1 MQDRELKGSEVS
13 TSLFA
18 TISLLE
24 VGNDGYLH
32 KTFYDVLGI
41 KITRLW
47 ERSFMHRKIFM
58 G

>member
-1 MQDRELKGSEVS
+1 MQDRKLKGSEVS
-13 TSLFA
+13 
-18 TISLLE
+18 SLLE
-24 VGNDGYLH
+24 VGNDGYFHLH
-32 KTFYDVLGI
+32 ETFYDVLGI